1 MCVLNGDVGRACCN
15 FLLAEN
21 KRAKAHRYENKIMKN
36 KITVS
41 ALLALF
47 PLTVNAYVDNIYGNG
62 GVETQAFSTEAEAI
76 SAANIEMENLKEMSH
91 EELAFTLRT
100 PHKNLKYNSVEI
112 VDTEVKT
119 REKDG
124 QFKGF
129 VDVEYRFA
137 RIKK

>member
-1 MCVLNGDVGRACCN
+1 
-15 FLLAEN
+15 
-21 KRAKAHRYENKIMKN
+21 MKN

-76 SAANIEMENLKEMSH
+76 SAANIEMENLKEMSP

-137 RIKK
+137 RINK